1 MLRSRIVSGLDAQE
15 YERSYLLPFA
25 PLQQLLERFA
35 GHGLA
40 AQSGSRWYLTPRGWL
55 VSNRIILAL
64 QDAQEKSTPL
74 AKKR

>member
-1 MLRSRIVSGLDAQE
+1 MLRSRIVSGMDAQE

-40 AQSGSRWYLTPRGWL
+40 AQNGSRWYLTPRGWL